1 MKYSVT
7 KTRFV
12 LLFTIITCLLGCAGM
27 DSTFDD
33 LKKKISSIGGPEQP
47 VSIASSIDQMPPD
60 AASLAL
66 ALQEKLT
73 EPNSQL
79 SQAVRFS
86 AGAESVLLK
95 ESNIF
100 RGFTPSEVALYE
112 HSVSVS
118 SGRMKLEGPLGR
130 TAAMNY
136 HVTYTSSDN
145 TLIADELTLDPVFSG
160 PPEPVLCVIPAEK
173 APRDETM
180 KPASY
185 NDLLLFAMVNAIDPL
200 DPDLKTGQENEYVMF
215 VFFLDRVSPSAKVEV
230 SISDEAASM
239 GGYKDATRYLDFEGW
254 RVALLSGK
262 FSLSNYSVAD
272 PDTGADS
279 PGLFLKALFTPG
291 EEAGMLRLRKKVGL
305 FSVGG

>member
-1 MKYSVT
+1 MKYAVT
-7 KTRFV
+7 KIYFV
-12 LLFTIITCLLGCAGM
+12 LLFTMVTCLLGCAGM

-33 LKKKISSIGGPEQP
+33 IKKKISSIGGPEQP
-47 VSIASSIDQMPPD
+47 VPIASSMDQMPPD

-66 ALQEKLT
+66 TLQKKLT
-73 EPNSQL
+73 EPKSQP
-79 SQAVRFS
+79 SKAVSFS

-100 RGFTPSEVALYE
+100 SGFTLSQVELYE

-118 SGRMKLEGPLGR
+118 RGRMKLESPLGR
-130 TAAMNY
+130 TASMDY
-136 HVTYTSSDN
+136 HVTYTSSGN
-145 TLIADELTLDPVFSG
+145 TLIADELTLNPIFSG
-160 PPEPVLCVIPAEK
+160 PPEPVMFVIPAEK
-173 APRDETM
+173 SPQDETM
-180 KPASY
+180 KPSSY
-185 NDLLLFAMVNAIDPL
+185 DDLLLFAMVNAIDPL

-215 VFFLDRVSPSAKVEV
+215 VFFLDRVSPSAKVNV
-230 SISDEAASM
+230 SISDEATSM
-239 GGYKDATRYLDFEGW
+239 GGYKNSTRYLDFDGW

-262 FSLSNYSVAD
+262 FSLSNNSVPN

-279 PGLFLKALFTPG
+279 SGLFLKALFTPG